1 MTRKQTTPRRRQR
14 LPQLGKTLPNAYLGP
29 KTMIYFHK
37 NTDNAA
43 VMPQDSTSNLF
54 LSLSGFSESIILCF
68 SPPTNRAP
76 KQFLNKISHKMFLD
90 AVMADNN
97 YFWTQLCSILHHTSN
112 SLYVVLAAAAA
123 VVQCSVLNTKI
134 IRYEV
139 HNEQCMYVARWRL
152 NTHVY
157 ACCAPSFFYIAS
169 IITLAF
175 LLNLF

>member
-139 HNEQCMYVARWRL
+139 HNTSSACML
-152 NTHVY
+152 LDG
-157 ACCAPSFFYIAS
+157 AS
-169 IITLAF
+169 IHTS
-175 LLNLF
+175 LLVVPPPFFI

>member
-14 LPQLGKTLPNAYLGP
+14 LPQLGKTLPNAYLDP
-29 KTMIYFHK
+29 KTMIYFFK

-54 LSLSGFSESIILCF
+54 LSLSGFSGSIILSF

-97 YFWTQLCSILHHTSN
+97 YFSTRGLYLSSGCCEESEDILRCMPRVHTFRMGC
-112 SLYVVLAAAAA
+112 L
-123 VVQCSVLNTKI
+123 
-134 IRYEV
+134 
-139 HNEQCMYVARWRL
+139 
-152 NTHVY
+152 
-157 ACCAPSFFYIAS
+157 
-169 IITLAF
+169 
-175 LLNLF
+175 

>member
-14 LPQLGKTLPNAYLGP
+14 LPQLGKTLPNAYLDP
-29 KTMIYFHK
+29 KTMIYFLK

-54 LSLSGFSESIILCF
+54 LSLSGFSGSIILSF

-97 YFWTQLCSILHHTSN
+97 YFSTQLCSILHHTTN
-112 SLYVVLAAAAA
+112 ILCA
-123 VVQCSVLNTKI
+123 VAMHFTQNNDIKYTTSA
-134 IRYEV
+134 
-139 HNEQCMYVARWRL
+139 CMLLDGASYTRL
-152 NTHVY
+152 
-157 ACCAPSFFYIAS
+157 CLLCPLLFYIAS
-169 IITLAF
+169 IIVL
-175 LLNLF
+175 

>member
-14 LPQLGKTLPNAYLGP
+14 LPQLGKTLPNAYLDP
-29 KTMIYFHK
+29 KTMIYFFK

-54 LSLSGFSESIILCF
+54 LSLSGFSGSIILSF

-97 YFWTQLCSILHHTSN
+97 YFSTQLCSILHHTSN
-112 SLYVVLAAAAA
+112 SLYVVLVCCYCCCCAMQC
-123 VVQCSVLNTKI
+123 VQHKI
-134 IRYEV
+134 IRYQV
-139 HNEQCMYVARWRL
+139 HDQCMYVARWRL
-152 NTHVY
+152 NTHVF
-157 ACCAPSFFYIAS
+157 ACCAPSFFI
-169 IITLAF
+169 
-175 LLNLF
+175 